1 MEVRDLR
8 RSAEG
13 VRQRGHKRTRQGDS
27 LLNPERVCE
36 LKRRCARGAAI
47 GRGCDAGTDFEEAW
61 GLVESSFESAG
72 LSLKSAAALASIDLK
87 ANEEALHQ
95 VAEKLG
101 LEPVFFTREQLNAK
115 GVRSPANPVV
125 EKYTGA
131 VGVSEPSAMLAAGAD
146 DLVLAKRKSRRA
158 TLAVA
163 RKVFA

>member
-1 MEVRDLR
+1 MATTEFLSRLATQLKVNRQPAER
-8 RSAEG
+8 RA
-13 VRQRGHKRTRQGDS
+13 
-27 LLNPERVCE
+27 
-36 LKRRCARGAAI
+36 
-47 GRGCDAGTDFEEAW
+47 
-61 GLVESSFESAG
+61 VEKF
-72 LSLKSAAALASIDLK
+72 
-87 ANEEALHQ
+87 LHL

-163 RKVFA
+163 RKAFA